1 MGQPRLNVVG
11 PREPRTRM
19 KPKYSPRASCSYRYI
34 AIANEE
40 KIIVPPNLP
49 DEDHFSCPLDWAVR
63 LRGVSHVHNPA

>member
-1 MGQPRLNVVG
+1 
-11 PREPRTRM
+11 M